1 MLFSC
6 KYFELN
12 QVELCRIVQ
21 KPASPSPNAREFR
34 ALVLPY
40 KAIKQSQQ
48 PLDLDPEKE

>member
-6 KYFELN
+6 KDFELN

-21 KPASPSPNAREFR
+21 EPASPNAREFR

-48 PLDLDPEKE
+48 PLELDPERE